1 MGQKKMSGLVKRGNI
16 WHVDKRVG
24 GRRIQCSTEATD
36 LNRAQEF
43 LTHLIEQERR
53 IRVYGDPVPHLFV
66 DACTRYVKE
75 MTKKS
80 RDRDIQDLKAVMPYI
95 GYLELKKI
103 HLGTLQR
110 FIDERYELGI
120 KSSTVNRTLCVVRLV
135 LKKAASIWRDD
146 HGNPWLTSVP
156 EIPKLDWRDARPA
169 YPINEMQQGLLMK
182 HLNAEFRTMTLW
194 LVNTGLRSNE
204 LLNLRWS
211 WTRDIP
217 ELGAFVF
224 DVPGHYTKNKNDRVV
239 MLNRAVRSTL
249 GSLEQGST
257 DLVFANQQGGKRDK
271 IRTTHWLTARERAAN
286 EFEEVTGQD
295 AHWGFRNLRVH
306 DLRHTFAT
314 RLRRSGVG
322 IEVRKDL
329 MAHVNSDVTTHYS
342 TGELSELLE
351 AVERL
356 AGSDYLLPNEPS
368 KNGKVLQFPYS
379 GVEVSQER
387 RAKSLICMVATGGL
401 EPPTPAL

>member
-169 YPINEMQQGLLMK
+169 YPINEMQQDLLMK
-182 HLNAEFRTMTLW
+182 HLNEELRMMTLW

-342 TGELSELLE
+342 AGELSELLE

-356 AGSDYLLPNEPS
+356 AGSDYLLPTEPS

>member
-169 YPINEMQQGLLMK
+169 YPINEMQQDLLMK
-182 HLNAEFRTMTLW
+182 HLNEELRMMTLW

>member
-36 LNRAQEF
+36 LSKAQEF
-43 LTHLIEQERR
+43 LIHLMEQERR
-53 IRVYGDPVPHLFV
+53 GRVYGEPVPHLFV
-66 DACTRYVKE
+66 DACARYVKE

-169 YPINEMQQGLLMK
+169 YPINEMQQDLLMK
-182 HLNAEFRTMTLW
+182 HLNEELRMMTLW

-224 DVPGHYTKNKNDRVV
+224 DVPGPYTKNKKDRVV

-286 EFEEVTGQD
+286 EFKEVTGQD

-342 TGELSELLE
+342 AGELSELLE

-356 AGSDYLLPNEPS
+356 AGSDYLLPTEPS
-368 KNGKVLQFPYS
+368 KNGKVLQFPYN

-387 RAKSLICMVATGGL
+387 RPKSLICMVATSGL

>member
-146 HGNPWLTSVP
+146 HDNTWLTGVP

-169 YPINEMQQGLLMK
+169 YPINEMQQDLLMK
-182 HLNAEFRTMTLW
+182 HLNEELRMMTLW

-217 ELGAFVF
+217 ELDAFVF

-387 RAKSLICMVATGGL
+387 RAKS
-401 EPPTPAL
+401 

>member
-169 YPINEMQQGLLMK
+169 YPINEMQQDLLMK
-182 HLNAEFRTMTLW
+182 HLNEELRMMTLW

-342 TGELSELLE
+342 IGELSELLE

>member
-24 GRRIQCSTEATD
+24 GRRIQCSTEAID

-169 YPINEMQQGLLMK
+169 YPINEMQQDLLMK
-182 HLNAEFRTMTLW
+182 HLNEELRMMTLW

-211 WTRDIP
+211 WMRDIP

-342 TGELSELLE
+342 AGELSELLE

-356 AGSDYLLPNEPS
+356 AGSDYLLPTEPS

>member
-169 YPINEMQQGLLMK
+169 YPINEMQQDLLMK
-182 HLNAEFRTMTLW
+182 HLNEELRMMTLW

-342 TGELSELLE
+342 AGELAELLE

-356 AGSDYLLPNEPS
+356 AGSECLQPTEPS

-379 GVEVSQER
+379 GVELSQGR

>member
-24 GRRIQCSTEATD
+24 GRRIQCSTETTD

-43 LTHLIEQERR
+43 LIHLMEQERR
-53 IRVYGDPVPHLFV
+53 GRVYGDPVPHLFV
-66 DACTRYVKE
+66 DACARYVKE

-80 RDRDIQDLKAVMPYI
+80 RDRDIQDLKTVMPYI
-95 GYLELKKI
+95 GHLELKQI

-110 FIDERYELGI
+110 FIDERGELGI
-120 KSSTVNRTLCVVRLV
+120 KSSTMNRTLCVVRLV

-146 HGNPWLTSVP
+146 HDNTWLTGVP

-182 HLNAEFRTMTLW
+182 HLNAEFRTMMLW

-211 WTRDIP
+211 WRRDIP
-217 ELGAFVF
+217 ELGTFVF
-224 DVPGHYTKNKNDRVV
+224 DIPGRYTKSKKDRVV
-239 MLNRAVRSTL
+239 VLNRIVRSTL
-249 GSLEQGST
+249 GGLEQGGV
-257 DLVFANQQGGKRDK
+257 DLVFANQQGDKRDK

-329 MAHVNSDVTTHYS
+329 LAHRNLDVTTGYS
-342 TGELSELLE
+342 AGELAELLE

-356 AGSDYLLPNEPS
+356 VGSECLQPTEPS
-368 KNGKVLQFPYS
+368 KNGKVLQFPYN